1 MEERRLGPVV
11 GLGTW
16 NTFGGNARL
25 AQTVVDAALDAGC
38 RVLDSSPMYRGAEAS
53 LGAALAGK
61 RERAAIATKIWTPSV
76 DEGREQYRRQ
86 VEWFGRVEIEQVHN
100 LVSWQEHAGWL
111 DHEREAGRIDRLG
124 VTHYSP
130 SAFGELGRA
139 LRSGRFDTVQVPLNP
154 HERDCER
161 EILPLAAELGIA
173 VIVMRPLGEG
183 ELVRHSVP
191 QEALAQLGVE
201 LLGSGAPQVGA
212 LGRPSRPRDSCDSQ
226 SGPCSCQRGRR
237 LAPVVRRR
245 AAAASRTSCRMKPD
259 GSKTVYDGKL
269 IDVVVERW
277 GDHER
282 EIVDHPGAVAIVAVD
297 SEGMLTL
304 VRQRREAV
312 REELLELP
320 AGTLEAG
327 EAPLDCARREL
338 EEETGLTGGSWREAA
353 TFYTTPGF
361 CRERMHLFFAEEL
374 ERGEASPESDEEL
387 EVVRWPTSEI
397 ATNVAAI
404 EDAKTIA
411 GLLLYLHK
419 VG

>member
-1 MEERRLGPVV
+1 
-11 GLGTW
+11 
-16 NTFGGNARL
+16 
-25 AQTVVDAALDAGC
+25 
-38 RVLDSSPMYRGAEAS
+38 
-53 LGAALAGK
+53 
-61 RERAAIATKIWTPSV
+61 
-76 DEGREQYRRQ
+76 
-86 VEWFGRVEIEQVHN
+86 
-100 LVSWQEHAGWL
+100 
-111 DHEREAGRIDRLG
+111 
-124 VTHYSP
+124 
-130 SAFGELGRA
+130 
-139 LRSGRFDTVQVPLNP
+139 
-154 HERDCER
+154 
-161 EILPLAAELGIA
+161 
-173 VIVMRPLGEG
+173 
-183 ELVRHSVP
+183 
-191 QEALAQLGVE
+191 
-201 LLGSGAPQVGA
+201 
-212 LGRPSRPRDSCDSQ
+212 
-226 SGPCSCQRGRR
+226 
-237 LAPVVRRR
+237 
-245 AAAASRTSCRMKPD
+245 MKPD

-338 EEETGLTGGSWREAA
+338 AEETGLTGGSWREAA

-387 EVVRWPTSEI
+387 EVVRWQTSDI
-397 ATNVAAI
+397 ATNVAVI

>member
-1 MEERRLGPVV
+1 
-11 GLGTW
+11 
-16 NTFGGNARL
+16 
-25 AQTVVDAALDAGC
+25 
-38 RVLDSSPMYRGAEAS
+38 
-53 LGAALAGK
+53 
-61 RERAAIATKIWTPSV
+61 
-76 DEGREQYRRQ
+76 
-86 VEWFGRVEIEQVHN
+86 
-100 LVSWQEHAGWL
+100 
-111 DHEREAGRIDRLG
+111 
-124 VTHYSP
+124 
-130 SAFGELGRA
+130 
-139 LRSGRFDTVQVPLNP
+139 
-154 HERDCER
+154 
-161 EILPLAAELGIA
+161 
-173 VIVMRPLGEG
+173 
-183 ELVRHSVP
+183 
-191 QEALAQLGVE
+191 
-201 LLGSGAPQVGA
+201 
-212 LGRPSRPRDSCDSQ
+212 
-226 SGPCSCQRGRR
+226 
-237 LAPVVRRR
+237 
-245 AAAASRTSCRMKPD
+245 MKPD

-304 VRQRREAV
+304 LRQRREAV
-312 REELLELP
+312 RVELLELP

-397 ATNVAAI
+397 AANVAAI

-411 GLLLYLHK
+411 GLLLYLQK

>member
-1 MEERRLGPVV
+1 
-11 GLGTW
+11 
-16 NTFGGNARL
+16 
-25 AQTVVDAALDAGC
+25 
-38 RVLDSSPMYRGAEAS
+38 
-53 LGAALAGK
+53 
-61 RERAAIATKIWTPSV
+61 
-76 DEGREQYRRQ
+76 
-86 VEWFGRVEIEQVHN
+86 
-100 LVSWQEHAGWL
+100 
-111 DHEREAGRIDRLG
+111 
-124 VTHYSP
+124 
-130 SAFGELGRA
+130 
-139 LRSGRFDTVQVPLNP
+139 
-154 HERDCER
+154 
-161 EILPLAAELGIA
+161 
-173 VIVMRPLGEG
+173 
-183 ELVRHSVP
+183 
-191 QEALAQLGVE
+191 
-201 LLGSGAPQVGA
+201 
-212 LGRPSRPRDSCDSQ
+212 
-226 SGPCSCQRGRR
+226 
-237 LAPVVRRR
+237 
-245 AAAASRTSCRMKPD
+245 MKPD

-327 EAPLDCARREL
+327 ETPLDCARREL
-338 EEETGLTGGSWREAA
+338 AEETGLTGGSWREAA

-387 EVVRWPTSEI
+387 EVVRWPTSAI
-397 ATNVAAI
+397 ATNVAVI